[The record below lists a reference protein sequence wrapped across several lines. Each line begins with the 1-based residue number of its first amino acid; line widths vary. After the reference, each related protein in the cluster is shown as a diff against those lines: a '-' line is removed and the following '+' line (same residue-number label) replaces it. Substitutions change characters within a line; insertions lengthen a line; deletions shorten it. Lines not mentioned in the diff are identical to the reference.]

1 MSSAR
6 QRLETQI
13 YHLMTQKV
21 SERHEKKN
29 GKKFLVCLHVLKF
42 VKVFKLDMSTYQR
55 SSACVGGPVVLQPS
69 SLCLRSLSR
78 FFSYLALSGALPL

>member
-13 YHLMTQKV
+13 YHLLTQQV
-21 SERHEKKN
+21 SERNEKNEKKS
-29 GKKFLVCLHVLKF
+29 LVCLHVLKF

-55 SSACVGGPVVLQPS
+55 SSACVGGPVALQPS
-69 SLCLRSLSR
+69 SLCLRSLSG
-78 FFSYLALSGALPL
+78 FFSFLALSGALPL

>member
-13 YHLMTQKV
+13 YHLMTQQV
-21 SERHEKKN
+21 SERHEKKKR
-29 GKKFLVCLHVLKF
+29 KKSLVCLHVLKF